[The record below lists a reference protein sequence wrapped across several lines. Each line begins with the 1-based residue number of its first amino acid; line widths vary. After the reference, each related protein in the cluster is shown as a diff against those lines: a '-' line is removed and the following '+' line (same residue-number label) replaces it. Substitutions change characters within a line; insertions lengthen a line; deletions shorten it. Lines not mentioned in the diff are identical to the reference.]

1 MSDVIPDVVRD
12 VVGAGLQDDSVT
24 PAASTSGSRP
34 LVRALEALDRST
46 PAAVAAVETPASP
59 ASEAAG
65 PRPEAGIEV
74 SARSGLTPSDAGPAS
89 PDRRAPRV
97 ETLDA
102 PILRQVAAETGGGA
116 ASSDGQGGSARQ
128 EYGRRVF
135 AAAAAFESER
145 QAIPRAQGA
154 SLASEVCPEAP
165 VAASTQARTPEA
177 NAVVRTSVP
186 QATVEDADVVPQL
199 VRAIRTQFRD
209 GVGEARIRLNP
220 EHLGEVRIDIKIEG
234 DRVSA
239 RLQVERPEVRQAI
252 EAESHS
258 LRLHLARQGLT
269 LEDLTVTE
277 GSRPR
282 DERTSS
288 DERHR
293 GQDRQ
298 PPERRSRRDQP
309 EREFQLTTDD

>member
-1 MSDVIPDVVRD
+1 
-12 VVGAGLQDDSVT
+12 
-24 PAASTSGSRP
+24 
-34 LVRALEALDRST
+34 
-46 PAAVAAVETPASP
+46 
-59 ASEAAG
+59 
-65 PRPEAGIEV
+65 
-74 SARSGLTPSDAGPAS
+74 
-89 PDRRAPRV
+89 
-97 ETLDA
+97 
-102 PILRQVAAETGGGA
+102 
-116 ASSDGQGGSARQ
+116 
-128 EYGRRVF
+128 VF

-234 DRVSA
+234 DLVSA